1 MRDGVAAFYDPYA
14 SALSRRRWETGRSS
28 GKRRLTK
35 GVLSILLASGLLVG
49 LVAADASVYYA
60 VPAKVTVTEVHWFVG
75 NYSVGNQSGFGI
87 ESGQKF
93 TQDLVCEIF
102 CPVFTGVA
110 IGDPFAL
117 VNDTFAYP
125 WYEYANLT
133 IVAPSS
139 AYAGPLTIVLEVGGD
154 PTAVL
159 R

>member
-14 SALSRRRWETGRSS
+14 TALSRRRWEAGRGS

-35 GVLSILLASGLLVG
+35 GVLSIVVAGGLLVG

-60 VPAKVTVTEVHWFVG
+60 LPVKVTVTEVRWFVG
-75 NYSVGNQSGFGI
+75 NYSVGNQSGFSI

-102 CPVFTGVA
+102 CPAFTGVA
-110 IGDPFAL
+110 IGSPFAL

-125 WYEYANLT
+125 WFEYANLT
-133 IVAPSS
+133 IAAPNS
-139 AYAGPLTIVLEVGGD
+139 AYTGPLTIVLEVGGD
-154 PTAVL
+154 PAAVL